1 VAPALMSQMI
11 QAARKGDSARAASID
26 AQLAGLHQALFL
38 EANPIPVK
46 WALEQMG
53 LMRGGL
59 RLPLTRLSGQY
70 HAAVKAAV
78 LQAGIALGA

>member
-1 VAPALMSQMI
+1 MI
-11 QAARKGDSARAASID
+11 QAAGKGDGELAAQLD

-46 WALEQMG
+46 WALERMG

-59 RLPLTRLSGQY
+59 RLPLTRLAGQH
-70 HAAVKAAV
+70 HAAVQAAV
-78 LQAGIALGA
+78 LQAGVALGA